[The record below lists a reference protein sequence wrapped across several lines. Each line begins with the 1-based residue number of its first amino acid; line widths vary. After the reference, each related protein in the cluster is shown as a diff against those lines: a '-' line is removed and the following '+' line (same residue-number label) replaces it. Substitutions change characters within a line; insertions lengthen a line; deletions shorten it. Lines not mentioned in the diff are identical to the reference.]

1 MNKKGAIEFSMTT
14 IMVII
19 VGVVV
24 LSLGIAWV
32 MGSFEKIGGITDA
45 AFEGAKE
52 QLGAKLTA
60 QDPMGVSP
68 STVTLAPGK
77 STTVAVGY
85 LNAGSTSVSVSL
97 GAISDTI
104 GTDTIGTFT
113 TDNTLKNI
121 GAGDTFTWKVILKA
135 SATAGQKVVPVKLT
149 KDTET
154 IEEQLVVIVE

>member
-1 MNKKGAIEFSMTT
+1 MGKKGAIEFSMTT

-32 MGSFEKIGGITDA
+32 MGAFEKIGDITDV
-45 AFEGAKE
+45 AFESAKE

-68 STVTLAPGK
+68 STVTLRPGD

-85 LNAGSTSVSVSL
+85 LNAGTEPERDVQLNTPTSE
-97 GAISDTI
+97 
-104 GTDTIGTFT
+104 IGTFVV
-113 TDNTLKNI
+113 DGSGKNI
-121 GAGDTFTWKVILKA
+121 AAGETFTWKVVIN
-135 SATAGQKVVPVKLT
+135 AGDIVDQRVVPIKLSNGR
-149 KDTET
+149 ET
-154 IEEQLVVIVE
+154 QLVVIIE